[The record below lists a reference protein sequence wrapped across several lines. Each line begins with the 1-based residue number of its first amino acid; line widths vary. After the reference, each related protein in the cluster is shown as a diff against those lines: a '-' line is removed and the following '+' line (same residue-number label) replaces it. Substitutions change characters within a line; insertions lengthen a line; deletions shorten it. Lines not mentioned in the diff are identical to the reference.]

1 LSDIVCQ
8 RPPTPVLH
16 MRSTVIVS
24 GVDIMRS
31 RGLFDRYVSH
41 LGASARSAILEALAG
56 TWLPTA
62 VVMEHFAAIDS
73 LGLTPAEAFDIG
85 ASSGQRFGRTLWG
98 TLVRVGKAAGADP
111 WIPLRSYDR
120 IFGRAV
126 HGGGFIVREIGPKE
140 ATLELLSV
148 PFVRYEY
155 FRGATCG
162 AHATLVGFLADKAY
176 VREVSRGANA
186 NASASFV
193 MRASWV

>member
-8 RPPTPVLH
+8 REPSPVLH

-24 GVDIMRS
+24 GVNIMRA
-31 RGLFDRYVSH
+31 RGLFDRYVAH
-41 LGASARSAILEALAG
+41 LETEARRAILEALAG

-73 LGLTPAEAFDIG
+73 LGLTAAEAFDVG

-126 HGGGFIVREIGPKE
+126 HGGGFIVRELGPKE
-140 ATLELLSV
+140 ATIELLSV
-148 PFVRYEY
+148 PFVRYAY

-176 VREVSRGANA
+176 VREVPRSANVQ
-186 NASASFV
+186 SFV